1 MTIPLNPI
9 WTYYGR
15 IEEAGLKLVETH
27 LPKIGDG
34 TATYTVQDESQQRLV
49 PQRSPEDG
57 WIDWYQEAHSLYHF
71 VRAQTKPYPSAFSD
85 VSSPLES
92 EKGKLTLWAVR
103 PLELKDW
110 HGAPVNEKTLPGTL
124 LFDGINQ
131 RVAVACL
138 NQTLLAVYAAQW
150 QVEKQTTECDT
161 PETVYQALNKMQLNF
176 LNEILSITQDKP

>member
-1 MTIPLNPI
+1 MERQPIRFRMSLNED
-9 WTYYGR
+9 WCHNSLLR
-15 IEEAGLKLVETH
+15 MAGL
-27 LPKIGDG
+27 IGIKRPILSIILLELKRKAYPG
-34 TATYTVQDESQQRLV
+34 T
-49 PQRSPEDG
+49 
-57 WIDWYQEAHSLYHF
+57 
-71 VRAQTKPYPSAFSD
+71 FSD

-103 PLELKDW
+103 PLALKDW
-110 HGAPVNEKTLPGTL
+110 HGTPVNEETLPGTL

-150 QVEKQTTECDT
+150 QVEKQTTEFDT
-161 PETVYQALNKMQLNF
+161 PETVYQALNKMVLNF